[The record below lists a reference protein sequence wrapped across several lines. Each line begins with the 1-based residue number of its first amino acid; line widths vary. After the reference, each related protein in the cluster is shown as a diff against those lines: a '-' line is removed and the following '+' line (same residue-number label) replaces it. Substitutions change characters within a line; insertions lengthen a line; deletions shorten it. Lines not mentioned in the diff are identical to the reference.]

1 MSRLKLLGLN
11 IKKYRE
17 AKKYSQNTLAELV
30 NLSREYIADVERGH
44 KRISLKKL
52 FEIVD
57 ILEIKCSDLVDF
69 K

>member
-1 MSRLKLLGLN
+1 LGLN